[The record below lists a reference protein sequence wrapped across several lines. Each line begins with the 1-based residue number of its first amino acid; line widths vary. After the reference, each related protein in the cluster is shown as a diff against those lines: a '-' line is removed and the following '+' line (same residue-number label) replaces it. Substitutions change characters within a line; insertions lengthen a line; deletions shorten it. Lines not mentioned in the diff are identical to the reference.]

1 MPAGIPVPAHRELD
15 LLYRLIKEL
24 DAMFV
29 TLTSR
34 VGGSEGFTLEG
45 GVPVDQ
51 AAAYREQKENFRHR
65 HTLMNSPLNNKAGIT
80 YIAHRVPVT
89 CSEGWQSG

>member
-51 AAAYREQKENFRHR
+51 AAAYRE
-65 HTLMNSPLNNKAGIT
+65 
-80 YIAHRVPVT
+80 
-89 CSEGWQSG
+89 